1 MKKKLIALV
10 CALALAVGLVG
21 CSLSTPDSVGTIG
34 DMDISSGLYLLAQFD
49 AYQTAADLASDDQDA
64 TKVSSFLKATI
75 TVDDATGETAVVSD
89 YVAQKTLENLESYA
103 AIETRFDELGGVLTL
118 DEETQ
123 ADSYASQLM
132 EQNGDLYKANGIGLD
147 TLKRFERILIK
158 SNDLLEMCYGIDGE
172 TPVSDAELTS
182 HLEDEMVYI
191 RYVVV
196 PLYNTSTFA
205 FADDAQS
212 TQMLELAQTAA
223 ESCNAAIPDG
233 ASAQTSAFSAAVA
246 AALPDIYAVLDGE
259 PSSDASSLSTALLG
273 SDNID
278 STFSEE
284 GSADAVRA
292 LHPDHVIVATG
303 GTPIVPRFCADSPVV
318 LAQDIL
324 TGAAQAGSRVLVIG
338 GGLVGSET
346 AEFLADKGREVTVVE
361 LRDGIALDMEYK
373 TRQMLMPKLAAL
385 GVVFLTETEVL
396 EIGCNGNVKVKTPYL
411 EKELSGFDTVVVA
424 LGYRPDAALCADL
437 AAADIDFVQVGD
449 CKKVGKI
456 INGVWEAFQL
466 AYRI

>member
-34 DMDISSGLYLLAQFD
+34 NVDISSGLYLLAQFD

-89 YVAQKTLENLESYA
+89 YVAQKTP
-103 AIETRFDELGGVLTL
+103 
-118 DEETQ
+118 DEEMQ

-158 SNDLLEMCYGIDGE
+158 SNDLLEMCYGTDGE

-212 TQMLELAQTAA
+212 SQMLELAQTAA
-223 ESCNAAIPDG
+223 ESCNAATPDG

-246 AALPDIYAVLDGE
+246 AALPDIYAVLDSE

-284 GSADAVRA
+284 GTADAVRA
-292 LHPDHVIVATG
+292 LKPGEAAAVQYSSYALMMLVRLD
-303 GTPIVPRFCADSPVV
+303 PLDADTLDS
-318 LAQDIL
+318 LR
-324 TGAAQAGSRVLVIG
+324 AQALSDMKSG
-338 GGLVGSET
+338 
-346 AEFLADKGREVTVVE
+346 E
-361 LRDGIALDMEYK
+361 LQDSLQSYGAQLPHALDSAAMK
-373 TRQMLMPKLAAL
+373 KMPA
-385 GVVFLTETEVL
+385 
-396 EIGCNGNVKVKTPYL
+396 
-411 EKELSGFDTVVVA
+411 S
-424 LGYRPDAALCADL
+424 
-437 AAADIDFVQVGD
+437 
-449 CKKVGKI
+449 KI
-456 INGVWEAFQL
+456 KNEQ
-466 AYRI
+466 

>member
-34 DMDISSGLYLLAQFD
+34 EVDISSGLYLLAQFD

-103 AIETRFDELGGVLTL
+103 AIETRFDELGGVLTP

-132 EQNGDLYKANGIGLD
+132 EQYGDTYKANGIGLN
-147 TLKRFERILIK
+147 TVQRFERILIK
-158 SNDLLEMCYGIDGE
+158 SNDLLEMCYGTDGE

-205 FADDAQS
+205 FADNDQS
-212 TQMLELAQTAA
+212 AQMLELAQTAA
-223 ESCNAAIPDG
+223 ESCNAATPDG

-278 STFSEE
+278 ATFSEE
-284 GSADAVRA
+284 GTADAVRA
-292 LHPDHVIVATG
+292 LKPGEAAAVQYSSYAMMLALRVDPLSVASL
-303 GTPIVPRFCADSPVV
+303 D
-318 LAQDIL
+318 D
-324 TGAAQAGSRVLVIG
+324 
-338 GGLVGSET
+338 
-346 AEFLADKGREVTVVE
+346 
-361 LRDGIALDMEYK
+361 LRDQVITDMKTSELKTALSDYGASLENHLDTSAMN
-373 TRQMLMPKLAAL
+373 KLPM
-385 GVVFLTETEVL
+385 T
-396 EIGCNGNVKVKTPYL
+396 
-411 EKELSGFDTVVVA
+411 
-424 LGYRPDAALCADL
+424 
-437 AAADIDFVQVGD
+437 
-449 CKKVGKI
+449 KI
-456 INGVWEAFQL
+456 VNK
-466 AYRI
+466 

>member
-34 DMDISSGLYLLAQFD
+34 EVDISSGLYLLAQFD

-103 AIETRFDELGGVLTL
+103 AIETRFDELGGVLTP
-118 DEETQ
+118 DEEMQ

-205 FADDAQS
+205 FADDDQS
-212 TQMLELAQTAA
+212 AQMLELAQTAA
-223 ESCNAAIPDG
+223 ESYNAATPDG

-246 AALPDIYAVLDGE
+246 AALPDIYAVLDSE

-278 STFSEE
+278 ATFSEE
-284 GSADAVRA
+284 GTADAVRA
-292 LHPDHVIVATG
+292 LKPGEAAAVQYSSYALMMLVRLD
-303 GTPIVPRFCADSPVV
+303 PLDADTLDS
-318 LAQDIL
+318 LR
-324 TGAAQAGSRVLVIG
+324 AQALSDMKSG
-338 GGLVGSET
+338 
-346 AEFLADKGREVTVVE
+346 E
-361 LRDGIALDMEYK
+361 LQDSIQSYGAQLSHALDSAAMK
-373 TRQMLMPKLAAL
+373 KMPA
-385 GVVFLTETEVL
+385 
-396 EIGCNGNVKVKTPYL
+396 
-411 EKELSGFDTVVVA
+411 S
-424 LGYRPDAALCADL
+424 
-437 AAADIDFVQVGD
+437 
-449 CKKVGKI
+449 KI
-456 INGVWEAFQL
+456 KNEQ
-466 AYRI
+466 

>member
-34 DMDISSGLYLLAQFD
+34 EVDIPSGLYLLAQFD

-103 AIETRFDELGGVLTL
+103 AIETRFDELGGVLTP

-158 SNDLLEMCYGIDGE
+158 SSDLLTLCYGTDGE
-172 TPVSDAELTS
+172 APVSDAELTS

-196 PLYNTSTFA
+196 PLYNTSTYA
-205 FADDAQS
+205 SADEDQTSEMLDLVQDAVDQTNAYAASLTGLSDSDFSSALLGYFSSVVTSALPEVYAVLGS
-212 TQMLELAQTAA
+212 TYSSDSTAPSLELIGDSTV
-223 ESCNAAIPDG
+223 
-233 ASAQTSAFSAAVA
+233 TSAFTAEGAADTIRGLSIGQAAAVKYNSYA
-246 AALPDIYAVLDGE
+246 LMAALRLD
-259 PSSDASSLSTALLG
+259 PLSL
-273 SDNID
+273 
-278 STFSEE
+278 
-284 GSADAVRA
+284 
-292 LHPDHVIVATG
+292 
-303 GTPIVPRFCADSPVV
+303 
-318 LAQDIL
+318 
-324 TGAAQAGSRVLVIG
+324 
-338 GGLVGSET
+338 
-346 AEFLADKGREVTVVE
+346 K
-361 LRDGIALDMEYK
+361 ALDDL
-373 TRQMLMPKLAAL
+373 RGQ
-385 GVVFLTETEVL
+385 VL
-396 EIGCNGNVKVKTPYL
+396 NDMKGE
-411 EKELSGFDTVVVA
+411 ELSEA
-424 LGYRPDAALCADL
+424 LT
-437 AAADIDFVQVGD
+437 
-449 CKKVGKI
+449 
-456 INGVWEAFQL
+456 
-466 AYRI
+466 AYGASLEHNLSSSAMNRMPASRIVNSSTN